1 MIQSI
6 NLSEE
11 DVWLA
16 NGLVFNYRSFDEGK
30 WSEDL
35 HVSAQQDLFF
45 DCYITLL
52 WGPPCSVPAVDS
64 EVPPAFPAQLLHSTQ
79 MSEGAA
85 EDRVWGERGEVGLVS
100 GPRSSGCL
108 SQVNKCVCAH
118 RSGKEGHTHAHT
130 QQKEEKKKK
139 TPAEELLW
147 QLRFSE
153 CKRCRTTGTCR
164 LAVKD

>member
-1 MIQSI
+1 M
-6 NLSEE
+6 
-11 DVWLA
+11 
-16 NGLVFNYRSFDEGK
+16 
-30 WSEDL
+30 
-35 HVSAQQDLFF
+35 SAQQDLFF

-52 WGPPCSVPAVDS
+52 WGPPCSVPAFDS

-85 EDRVWGERGEVGLVS
+85 EDRVWGERGEVGVVS

-130 QQKEEKKKK
+130 QKKEGKKKK
-139 TPAEELLW
+139 KLRRRSSCGSCGFQSANDAG
-147 QLRFSE
+147 QLERADWLS
-153 CKRCRTTGTCR
+153 RTRGCV
-164 LAVKD
+164 LAAAHFLCVILKEKE

>member
-1 MIQSI
+1 M
-6 NLSEE
+6 
-11 DVWLA
+11 
-16 NGLVFNYRSFDEGK
+16 
-30 WSEDL
+30 
-35 HVSAQQDLFF
+35 SAQQDLFF
-45 DCYITLL
+45 DCYVTLL

-85 EDRVWGERGEVGLVS
+85 EDRVWGERGEVGVVS

-130 QQKEEKKKK
+130 QQKEKKNKKLQRRSSCGSCGFQSANDAGQLERADWLAAAHFLCMILQEK
-139 TPAEELLW
+139 E
-147 QLRFSE
+147 
-153 CKRCRTTGTCR
+153 
-164 LAVKD
+164 

>member
-1 MIQSI
+1 M
-6 NLSEE
+6 
-11 DVWLA
+11 
-16 NGLVFNYRSFDEGK
+16 
-30 WSEDL
+30 
-35 HVSAQQDLFF
+35 SAQQDLFF

-85 EDRVWGERGEVGLVS
+85 EDRVWGERGAVGVVS

-139 TPAEELLW
+139 NSGGGAPVAAAVFRVQTMQDNWNVPIGCQGLEGVSW
-147 QLRFSE
+147 P
-153 CKRCRTTGTCR
+153 R
-164 LAVKD
+164 LTSSAFF